1 MRGCAVL
8 LAMIISLFDASVA
21 DSADY
26 KEVRPLLSSNQTWD
40 FGKGNGNQFAVYK
53 WSLRSIQNP
62 ALKLNCISPGHC
74 VYFEGALR
82 APDGY
87 KICKATLWF
96 RSTGIPIPST
106 FNGTLNDQTRQL
118 LWYADFGT
126 KEPQPLSSIVSFDLV
141 PDSDFSTPCMHDCYL
156 WQCGAGAGNR
166 QGCNEFQPGGVL
178 R

>member
-1 MRGCAVL
+1 MRIVPFL
-8 LAMIISLFDASVA
+8 LPLVILSGNAATA
-21 DSADY
+21 ADY
-26 KEVRPLLSSNQTWD
+26 KQVRPLKSSNQTWD
-40 FGKGNGNQFAVYK
+40 FGKGNGNTFSVYR
-53 WSLRSIQNP
+53 WSLRSIQDP
-62 ALKLNCISPGHC
+62 ALKLTCLSPGRC

-82 APDGY
+82 APNGY
-87 KICKATLWF
+87 KICRASLLF

-118 LWYADFGT
+118 LWYADFGS
-126 KEPQPLSSIVSFDLV
+126 KDPQPLSSIISFDLIAV
-141 PDSDFSTPCMHDCYL
+141 SDSSTPCMHDGYV